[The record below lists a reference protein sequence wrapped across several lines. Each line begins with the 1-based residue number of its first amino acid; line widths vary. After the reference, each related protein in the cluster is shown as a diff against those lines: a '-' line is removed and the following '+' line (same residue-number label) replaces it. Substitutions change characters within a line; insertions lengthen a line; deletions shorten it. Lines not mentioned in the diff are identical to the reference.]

1 MKNKVLNKYI
11 YNRSP
16 RTNERG
22 GVDFQK
28 EQGVKQMYK
37 ERQNFPIESEANS
50 NFKKI
55 NKPQIFLNE
64 KKNIGCP

>member
-1 MKNKVLNKYI
+1 M
-11 YNRSP
+11 
-16 RTNERG
+16 NERG

-55 NKPQIFLNE
+55 NKPQKELNE
-64 KKNIGCP
+64 KKKHWVPKMSTEN